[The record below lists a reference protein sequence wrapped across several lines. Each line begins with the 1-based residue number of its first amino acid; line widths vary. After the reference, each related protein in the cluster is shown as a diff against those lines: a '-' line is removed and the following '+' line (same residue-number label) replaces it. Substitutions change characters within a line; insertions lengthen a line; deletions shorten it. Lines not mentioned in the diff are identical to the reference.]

1 MIYITG
7 DTHREFTKI
16 LFLVFQNKTTYDDVI
31 IILGDAGINYYND
44 NIDNQLK
51 EQLSKVPITFFC
63 IHGNHEK
70 RPQTINTYKEKKF
83 KDGIVYYE
91 DKYPN
96 LLFAKDGEIYN
107 FDNKKVLV
115 IGGAYSI
122 DKEIRIAK
130 GYGWWKDEQPSE
142 KLKKEILEKIK
153 DNKDIDIVLSHTCP
167 YKYLPHEAFLDGIE
181 QSKVDYGTEK
191 FLDFIE
197 ENVNY
202 KKWYCGHFHI
212 DKKIDKIEFLFN
224 NVNDFDK

>member
-16 LFLVFQNKTTYDDVI
+16 LFLSFQSKTTYDDVI
-31 IILGDAGINYYND
+31 IILGDVGVNYYNGE
-44 NIDNQLK
+44 IDNQLK

-70 RPQTINTYKEKKF
+70 RPQTINTYKEKIY

-167 YKYLPHEAFLDGIE
+167 YKYLTHEAFLDGIE

>member
-1 MIYITG
+1 M
-7 DTHREFTKI
+7 
-16 LFLVFQNKTTYDDVI
+16 
-31 IILGDAGINYYND
+31 
-44 NIDNQLK
+44 
-51 EQLSKVPITFFC
+51 
-63 IHGNHEK
+63 
-70 RPQTINTYKEKKF
+70 
-83 KDGIVYYE
+83 
-91 DKYPN
+91 
-96 LLFAKDGEIYN
+96 
-107 FDNKKVLV
+107 V